1 MDRYEYTKWKEKEL
15 EVKQNPSI
23 QSDEIEDEDEEDI
36 AIEDIEEYDGSFL
49 NPSTEEIDE
58 ESDMVDILK
67 NIDDEWS
74 SLVK

>member
-1 MDRYEYTKWKEKEL
+1 MNTLDKKKKKL
-15 EVKQNPSI
+15 ESEQDPST
-23 QSDEIEDEDEEDI
+23 QLDEDEVEEDI
-36 AIEDIEEYDGSFL
+36 DIEDIEEYDDNFL
-49 NPSTEEIDE
+49 DPSAEEIDM